1 MPALESYV
9 RQEVTKHAFPV
20 ITGGMY
26 IPDGVPEQQFGH
38 FLIHIHDILP
48 ASAKGLKQKIPH
60 AYIANWS
67 RGFLKAVM

>member
-1 MPALESYV
+1 M

-38 FLIHIHDILP
+38 FLMHSHDILP

-60 AYIANWS
+60 ADIAN
-67 RGFLKAVM
+67 